1 MLLEITAL
9 VDARGLQGP
18 YALPRAKQVLL
29 ALDPGSVVEVLVD
42 DPDAPA
48 AIVEWCVVH
57 GHAIVERTSEGVVH
71 RLVIRRK

>member
-9 VDARGLQGP
+9 VDARGLQGAF
-18 YALPRAKQVLL
+18 ALPRAKQVLL

-42 DPDAPA
+42 DADAPE
-48 AIVEWCVVH
+48 AIVDWCVAH
-57 GHAIVERTSEGVVH
+57 GHAIVERSFEGSVH